1 MTEKEAI
8 QYLEIEKMCTEETS
22 VGKIKKQM
30 CEAAIKALE
39 EVQEY
44 RTLGKLEDLKDFLVV
59 VSEDSTNAGEDGI
72 SLEFIKNLV
81 ELKRYKEL
89 GTLEEVQN
97 AVELKKGKKPLIGA
111 DFMAGRD
118 DEGEPIWEHDYVC
131 PDCGLGISGEYICC
145 PYCGT
150 YIDWSGE
157 NE

>member
-8 QYLEIEKMCTEETS
+8 QYLEIEKMCAEETS
-22 VGKIKKQM
+22 VGKIKIQM
-30 CEAAIKALE
+30 CDVAIKALE

-44 RTLGKLEDLKDFLVV
+44 RKIGTVENLKTLCDLFGLNGFKKLEEYQKIG
-59 VSEDSTNAGEDGI
+59 T
-72 SLEFIKNLV
+72 V
-81 ELKRYKEL
+81 EECRE
-89 GTLEEVQN
+89 
-97 AVELKKGKKPLIGA
+97 AVEKQKPKKPLIGA